1 MASVTSDASCDL
13 DGPNATE
20 IRHSYLMMTPADFS
34 AAPFNGDDQNLL
46 QGVGSE
52 LDMAE
57 LDFADRNIAEL
68 DAF

>member
-1 MASVTSDASCDL
+1 
-13 DGPNATE
+13 
-20 IRHSYLMMTPADFS
+20 MMTPADFS